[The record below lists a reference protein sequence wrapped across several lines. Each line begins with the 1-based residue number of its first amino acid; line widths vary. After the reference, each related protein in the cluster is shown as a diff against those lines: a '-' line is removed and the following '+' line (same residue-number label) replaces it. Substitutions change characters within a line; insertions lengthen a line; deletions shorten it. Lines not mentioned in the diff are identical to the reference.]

1 MKFYVASNAI
11 EELNRDKKTLI
22 RDEDGKAVG
31 GSLEI
36 EKGKPIIYD
45 LFGSGEFIHLDRL
58 RLFEADN
65 FCGLN
70 CDITTQGVQ
79 QTMQFNMLGGGKT
92 LQTEWKA

>member
-11 EELNRDKKTLI
+11 EELNRDKETLI

-58 RLFEADN
+58 RLFEADD
-65 FCGLN
+65 FCCLD

-79 QTMQFNMLGGGKT
+79 QTIQFHMLGGGKT

>member
-1 MKFYVASNAI
+1 MQFYVASNAI

-22 RDEDGKAVG
+22 LDKDGKAVG
-31 GSLEI
+31 GYLEI
-36 EKGKPIIYD
+36 EGGKPIIYD

-58 RLFEADN
+58 RLFEADD
-65 FCGLN
+65 FCCLD

-79 QTMQFNMLGGGKT
+79 QTIQFHMLGGGKT